1 MTADTWTKS
10 SEQALQRE
18 QVSNIHKHRDEGMR
32 GDEREGGEEGSGER
46 GDKMRMKGKAIRH
59 QQSKDSDDNKN

>member
-18 QVSNIHKHRDEGMR
+18 QVSNIHKHRDEGVR
-32 GDEREGGEEGSGER
+32 GEEREGVEEGDKER
-46 GDKMRMKGKAIRH
+46 GDKVRMKGREVKELT
-59 QQSKDSDDNKN
+59 K